1 MELGK
6 IAVTITAEGAKKA
19 EQDILKVEEAFSK
32 TAKSMTSKTPS
43 VEYFLKRFGVGLAGV
58 SAAAVGLYALIKA
71 GPVAYAYWQEFGE
84 IIGVISDTIVTAL
97 APAIESVLGWL
108 WGFSEWFANLPAP
121 VQGAIG
127 ALGII
132 AVAIGVLGT
141 VISWLSGGFAILAGI
156 IGPIV
161 IPILS
166 ALGGVVTA
174 VAGFFAG
181 LGLATVAAAAII
193 IAAVVLLYLAWTKNW
208 YGIRDKTFAVI
219 AWISEKITGFND
231 WIIEKWTDIK
241 DFIGGVWDKIKETAD
256 TLWTKLIEIF
266 DGIKKDII
274 DRWTKLKDWILS
286 NPIVQVIKTVYETA
300 SSMIGGRQVG
310 GSVSGGASYIVGER
324 GPELFTPRS
333 GGSITPNSQL
343 GGSGQALNLN
353 LKVELDGRQI
363 WQSVRQYSSAELR
376 RLGGY

>member
-84 IIGVISDTIVTAL
+84 IIGVVSDTIVMAL
-97 APAIESVLGWL
+97 SPAINVILGLL
-108 WGFSEWFANLPAP
+108 WGFSDWFANLPAP
-121 VQGAIG
+121 VQGAVG

-132 AVAIGVLGT
+132 VVAIGLLGT
-141 VISWLSGGFAILAGI
+141 VISWLSGGFAVLAGI
-156 IGPIV
+156 LGPIV

-174 VAGFFAG
+174 VAGAIAG

-193 IAAVVLLYLAWTKNW
+193 VAAVVLLYLAWTKNW
-208 YGIRDKTFAVI
+208 YGIRDITGGVLK
-219 AWISEKITGFND
+219 WISERITEFKD
-231 WIIEKWTDIK
+231 WIVKEFTVIGE
-241 DFIGGVWDKIKETAD
+241 FVGGVWRGIRDTAKV
-256 TLWTKLIEIF
+256 LWDSLISIF
-266 DGIKKDII
+266 DGIKKDIM
-274 DRWTKLKDWILS
+274 DRWTALKDWIMN

-300 SSMIGGRQVG
+300 SSMLGGRQVG